1 MATVK
6 VRIAVAVTPEGEWN
20 ACGWSGAESD
30 DDKMS
35 ICVDSLA
42 SGEKRYWLE
51 AELEVPSVDVVQASV
66 SAV

>member
-1 MATVK
+1 MATVR

-20 ACGWSGAESD
+20 ACGWSGSESD

-51 AELEVPSVDVVQASV
+51 ADLEVPSTGEMQASV
-66 SAV
+66 TAA

>member
-20 ACGWSGAESD
+20 ACGWSGSESD

-51 AELEVPSVDVVQASV
+51 AELEVPSADTVQASA
-66 SAV
+66 SAA

>member
-6 VRIAVAVTPEGEWN
+6 VRIAVGVTPEGEWN
-20 ACGWSGAESD
+20 ACGWSGAASD

-66 SAV
+66 SAP